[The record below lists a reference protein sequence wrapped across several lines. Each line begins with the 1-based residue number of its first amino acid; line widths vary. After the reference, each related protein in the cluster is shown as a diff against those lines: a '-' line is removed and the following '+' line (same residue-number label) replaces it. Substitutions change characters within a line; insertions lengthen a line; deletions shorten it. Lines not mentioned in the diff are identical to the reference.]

1 MVFMHTYSEQ
11 CYMINKSVNKI
22 EFIQA
27 LRGIAALC
35 VVLYHGSYWTGKWAE
50 TTKEIFFAAGY
61 FGVSLFFVISGFIM
75 VITTKKSNGSL
86 SYVKTF
92 MIKRFMR
99 IWPAY
104 FIATVVSFI
113 LLAGA
118 SWFANW
124 DNLIYLARSMLFM
137 PSGTAPAPTFGT
149 PVLSVGWT
157 LTYEMIF
164 YIFFAISMLAGK
176 LRWLAFYSCTALFLI
191 GVPTYISGG
200 FSTTPTFD
208 YGFRSIL
215 LGLIT
220 SPIIWMFVSGVVIG
234 QIYTSR
240 IILKNETF
248 CWMMV
253 LFSVTFAISQYV
265 SGSRVG
271 HGIFEWGTSIVP
283 LMLCLTIASKTI
295 HIKIPKHLVYLGD
308 ISFSLYLMHVLMQ
321 GVTLHFLVYV
331 GLNGFAQGISSLI
344 MTTLMS
350 IIAASL
356 FHKYVESFF
365 SSRFPKWIFGKI
377 KMEAKAADAST
388 ASPVV
393 KSTPPEF

>member
-1 MVFMHTYSEQ
+1 MIFMHTYLEQ

-22 EFIQA
+22 EFIQS

-75 VITTKKSNGSL
+75 VITTKKYDGSL

-118 SWFANW
+118 SWFANL

-164 YIFFAISMLAGK
+164 YVFFAISMLAGK

-191 GVPTYISGG
+191 GIPTYISGD

-240 IILKNETF
+240 IRIKNETF

-253 LFSVTFAISQYV
+253 LFSVTFTIAQYV
-265 SGSRVG
+265 SGSRIG

-295 HIKIPKHLVYLGD
+295 HIKIPKYLVYLGD

-321 GVTLHFLVYV
+321 GVTLHFLVYI
-331 GLNGFAQGISSLI
+331 GLGGFAQGISSLI

-350 IIAASL
+350 IIAAGI
-356 FHKYVESFF
+356 FYKYVESFF
-365 SSRFPKWIFGKI
+365 SSTFSSFVMRLTFKD
-377 KMEAKAADAST
+377 KAPNTSH
-388 ASPVV
+388 S
-393 KSTPPEF
+393 

>member
-1 MVFMHTYSEQ
+1 MVFMHTYPEQ
-11 CYMINKSVNKI
+11 CYMINKSINKI

-50 TTKEIFFAAGY
+50 TTKDIFFAAGY

-75 VITTKKSNGSL
+75 VITTKKSDGSL

-104 FIATVVSFI
+104 FIATIVSFM
-113 LLAGA
+113 LLAGP

-124 DNLIYLARSMLFM
+124 NNLIYLARSMLLM

-164 YIFFAISMLAGK
+164 YVFFAISMLAGK
-176 LRWLAFYSCTALFLI
+176 LRWISFYACIAILLVGI
-191 GVPTYISGG
+191 PTYITGDY
-200 FSTTPTFD
+200 STTPTFD
-208 YGFRSIL
+208 YGFKSIG

-240 IILKNETF
+240 IRIKNETF

-253 LFSVTFAISQYV
+253 LFSTTFTIAQYV
-265 SGSRVG
+265 SGSKIG

-283 LMLCLTIASKTI
+283 LMLCLTLASKTI
-295 HIKIPKHLVYLGD
+295 HIKIPRPLVYFGD

-331 GLNGFAQGISSLI
+331 GFGGFAQGISSLI

-350 IIAASL
+350 IIAAGIYY
-356 FHKYVESFF
+356 KYVESFF
-365 SSRFPKWIFGKI
+365 SSKVSKLI
-377 KMEAKAADAST
+377 MELSFKRKELGNSHN
-388 ASPVV
+388 
-393 KSTPPEF
+393 